1 MLSRSPRSCAGR
13 NILSKRVS
21 TTGRLFLQIGAGAGN
36 LDPRS
41 QFSDGFTEFVKGM
54 ELNVNDRL
62 ALVGPNPGNVD
73 RLNQCWSDLESA
85 EIVQMA
91 VLPRGEVAREMTLWF
106 AVEDGPHFQVASS
119 GHGHGH
125 VERLYPQGTIES
137 MEVPAIPIDLLI
149 EEIRRETS
157 LELLAIDVE
166 GMDAEILRSMNW
178 ASADFYAVSFE
189 SPHMGDGESVVHR
202 RLHEFGYVSAGVG
215 LDLNGLD
222 SLVLKTETLR
232 RKVLARVWELERQA
246 NLSDVDGKPWSSLL
260 YLINWFR
267 TRGD

>member
-1 MLSRSPRSCAGR
+1 MFFRSPRSCAGR
-13 NILSKRVS
+13 NILSKRVP

-41 QFSDGFTEFVKGM
+41 QFTDGFTEFVNGT
-54 ELNVNDRL
+54 ELDVNDRL
-62 ALVGPNPGNVD
+62 VLIEPNPGNVD
-73 RLNQCWSDLESA
+73 RLKQCWSDVESA

-106 AVEDGPHFQVASS
+106 AVEDGPHFQVASNDR
-119 GHGHGH
+119 GH

-166 GMDAEILRSMNW
+166 GMDVEILLSMDW

-189 SPHMGDGESVVHR
+189 SPHMGDGESVVHQ